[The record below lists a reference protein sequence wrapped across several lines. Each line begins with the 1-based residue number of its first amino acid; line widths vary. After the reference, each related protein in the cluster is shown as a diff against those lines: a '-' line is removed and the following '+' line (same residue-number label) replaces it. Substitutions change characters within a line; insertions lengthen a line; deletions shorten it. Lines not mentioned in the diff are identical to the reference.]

1 MKQRGFTLTEAIFSV
16 LISSLVI
23 AGIFNY
29 FANSVRNVEK
39 SEKDLISIKQ
49 IQRLVTDLRYDLNH
63 IMPLTHS
70 NTIPIDGH
78 PRSERFY
85 NYRVKA
91 FTNIS
96 DEAKL
101 IDINQ
106 TKITF
111 KPVINNSGETQW
123 QKQREL
129 DNFFDIPVKFSH
141 SWDAL
146 ENAVIN
152 LTHTVDCSKDFEDPH
167 IREKLKSPIE
177 VVDLYLHS
185 NHEKILYRYYPEPNH
200 FVGRFKYDLNDELIE
215 TKNYGLDQKTKN
227 GLIRSFQAVPI
238 FDHIY
243 FQESINEPYELHFQK
258 LFIQVDT
265 LVQADPSR
273 GPQAK
278 PYAVNFTITNPQ
290 LNAEK
295 FHRGI
300 F

>member
-63 IMPLTHS
+63 IMPLIHS

-78 PRSERFY
+78 TRSERFY
-85 NYRVKA
+85 NYRINA

-96 DEAKL
+96 DEEKI
-101 IDINQ
+101 IDINK

-129 DNFFDIPVKFSH
+129 DNFFDIPVKFSD

-152 LTHTVDCSKDFEDPH
+152 LTHTVDCSKDFKDPR

-200 FVGRFKYDLNDELIE
+200 FVGRFKYDLNNELIE
-215 TKNYGLDQKTKN
+215 AKNYGLDQKTKN